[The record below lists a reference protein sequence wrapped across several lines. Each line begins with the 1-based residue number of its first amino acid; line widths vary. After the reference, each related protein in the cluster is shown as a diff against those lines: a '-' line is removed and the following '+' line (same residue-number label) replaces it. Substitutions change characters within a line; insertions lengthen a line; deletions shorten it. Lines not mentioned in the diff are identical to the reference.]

1 MKNIETRRKLNNLKK
16 ALLIAGFTA
25 GITACSKQEYNVPE
39 GYALIQDEDGNK
51 YGMKETY
58 SYEYI
63 QPTKVEYV
71 DENGETKVDYVV
83 PEGYELVVNTDE
95 NGKCYYMG
103 IKKIKVTETIEATE
117 TGKQKIR

>member
-39 GYALIQDEDGNK
+39 GY
-51 YGMKETY
+51 
-58 SYEYI
+58 
-63 QPTKVEYV
+63 
-71 DENGETKVDYVV
+71 
-83 PEGYELVVNTDE
+83 ELVVNTDE

-117 TGKQKIR
+117 NEKQKIR

>member
-1 MKNIETRRKLNNLKK
+1 MKNVETRRKLNNLKK
-16 ALLIAGFTA
+16 ALLIAGLAT

-39 GYALIQDEDGNK
+39 GYVLIQDEDGNK

-71 DENGETKVDYVV
+71 DENGETKVKYEV
-83 PEGYELVVNTDE
+83 PTGYELVINADE

-103 IKKIKVTETIEATE
+103 VKKIKVTETIEATE
-117 TGKQKIR
+117 VEKQKIR